1 MPGTPM
7 PKPPKGWKPN
17 RQEKSRNEVAGI
29 STMILLTAILAA
41 VTLSVIFNIF

>member
-17 RQEKSRNEVAGI
+17 RQEKSRDELSAYG
-29 STMILLTAILAA
+29 TMILLTAILTA